1 MCGWFHQEVSSKNMD
16 ISETI
21 KFRDVCVILN
31 RIAKTENKDKKGRI
45 VKQYYESFCKHREK
59 FREEQ
64 KLKPDMPE
72 VIGTHISEAYKH
84 ISYFRMD
91 AAVFI
96 VS

>member
-1 MCGWFHQEVSSKNMD
+1 MD

-72 VIGTHISEAYKH
+72 VIGTHI
-84 ISYFRMD
+84 
-91 AAVFI
+91 
-96 VS
+96 